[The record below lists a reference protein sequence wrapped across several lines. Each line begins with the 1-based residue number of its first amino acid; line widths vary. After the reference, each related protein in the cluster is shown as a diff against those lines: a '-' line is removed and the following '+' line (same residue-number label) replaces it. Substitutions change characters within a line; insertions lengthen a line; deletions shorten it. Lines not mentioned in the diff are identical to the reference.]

1 MPEGTGKPASG
12 PIVGGDGYIVSTD
25 SGGTFVDAVIIDAKG
40 KLTIGKS
47 PTTPEDPAKGI
58 VAAVG
63 AAAARAGLD
72 LRSVLGRC
80 TMFLNGTTVTTNA
93 MIQRTGAKTGLII
106 TRGFEDTLNIGRVRS
121 RWVGLDEAALAD
133 FKNVERPAPV
143 VPTRLVRG
151 VPERIDC
158 FGKVVAPL
166 DLAEAEKAIDELVSA
181 GVESL
186 AVCLLW
192 SFKNPEHEAAI
203 AALARRKYPSLYV
216 VASSQLV
223 QSMGEYERANT
234 AAVDAYLGPTLS
246 RYLANI
252 GTSLGEAGYAGEI
265 LVMQSIGGLAP
276 ASGLL
281 QAAVTTLQSGPA
293 GGIIAAQKLGQLI
306 GEPNVITAD
315 MGGTTFDVGIVV
327 DGRPQT
333 AKTSVMA
340 RNLLLVPA
348 VEAISVGAGGGSL
361 AWLDSANALH
371 VGPRSQGARPGPA
384 CYGRGGTLPTVTDAD
399 VVLGYINPDRFLGGG
414 MKLRADLA
422 REAIKTH
429 IADPLGVSVEEAAQA
444 IYDIVN
450 AHMADLVR
458 SVTVGRGF
466 DPRDFAIL
474 AFGGCGPTHST
485 GFGPDCQP
493 RRVVVPPAATV
504 LSALGIAQSDI
515 KHFHARTFVRPL
527 DSDPGARAELLRD
540 LNNHFEDL
548 VALTNTQFERE
559 GIQPEQR
566 MFVRSVDMRYR
577 KQVHELTIPIAAAGR
592 IDDVALAAVV
602 DDFVRIYE
610 RLYGAGSSIG
620 TSGLELAMLRVDGI
634 ARIPRNHDVARSEKG
649 SASPT
654 PAFLGPRKVWWKQF
668 GGFRD
673 TNAFQ
678 LEKLACGN
686 VVEGPAIVE
695 AYGTSI
701 PLHPGQRAHV
711 DEWLNLVI
719 EFSPPAASARLRSVK
734 SGSPRHESMG
744 AGA

>member
-1 MPEGTGKPASG
+1 MPEGTSKPAT
-12 PIVGGDGYIVSTD
+12 GGDAYVVSTD
-25 SGGTFVDAVIIDAKG
+25 SGGTFVDAVIVDGAG
-40 KLTIGKS
+40 KLALGKA

-63 AAAARAGLD
+63 AAAERAGLD
-72 LRSVLGRC
+72 LRSVLARC
-80 TMFLNGTTVTTNA
+80 AMFLNGTTVTTNA

-106 TRGFEDTLNIGRVRS
+106 TRGFEDTLIIGRVRS
-121 RWVGLDEAALAD
+121 RWVGLDETALAD

-143 VPTRLVRG
+143 VPTSLIRG
-151 VPERIDC
+151 VAERIDC

-166 DLAEAEKAIDELVSA
+166 DLVEAEKAIDELVSA
-181 GVESL
+181 GIESL

-192 SFKNPEHEAAI
+192 SFKNPEHELAI

-234 AAVDAYLGPTLS
+234 AAVDAYLGPTL
-246 RYLANI
+246 RTYLSNI
-252 GTSLGEAGYAGEI
+252 GSSLAEAGYRGEL

-293 GGIIAAQKLGQLI
+293 GGIIAAQKLGQI
-306 GEPNVITAD
+306 VGEPNVITAD

-348 VEAISVGAGGGSL
+348 VEAISIGAGGGSL
-361 AWLDSANALH
+361 AWLDAANALH

-422 REAIKTH
+422 REAIKRH
-429 IADPLGVSVEEAAQA
+429 IADPLGTSVEEAAQA

-466 DPRDFAIL
+466 DPRDFAIV
-474 AFGGCGPTHST
+474 AFGGCGPTHCT

-493 RRVVVPPAATV
+493 RRIIVPPAATV

-515 KHFHARTFVRPL
+515 KHFHARTFVRPADSASGGQSALL
-527 DSDPGARAELLRD
+527 DEL
-540 LNNHFEDL
+540 NAHFDEL
-548 VALTNTQFERE
+548 VALTTGQFERE
-559 GIQPEQR
+559 GIRPEQR
-566 MFVRSVDMRYR
+566 RFVRSVDVRYR
-577 KQVHELTIPIAAAGR
+577 KQVHELTIPIAKAGR
-592 IDDVALAAVV
+592 ADEAALAAVI
-602 DDFVRIYE
+602 DDFVRTYE

-620 TSGLELAMLRVDGI
+620 KSGLELVTLRVEGI
-634 ARIPRNHDVARSEKG
+634 AQLPRMNEVSRAERS
-649 SASPT
+649 STSPVL
-654 PAFLGPRKVWWKQF
+654 AFLGRRKVWWKQL

-673 TNAFQ
+673 TDAFQ
-678 LEKLACGN
+678 LEILACGN
-686 VVEGPAIVE
+686 VVEGPAIIE

-701 PLHPGQRAHV
+701 PVHPGQRAQV
-711 DEWLNLVI
+711 DEWLNLVLDV
-719 EFSPPAASARLRSVK
+719 STAPQPARSSTTARQTK
-734 SGSPRHESMG
+734 AEPMG
-744 AGA
+744 ADA

>member
-1 MPEGTGKPASG
+1 MPKRTERLTSNRAIAS
-12 PIVGGDGYIVSTD
+12 DGYIVSTD
-25 SGGTFVDAVIIDAKG
+25 SGGTFVDAVILDGAG
-40 KLTIGKS
+40 RLTIGKS

-58 VAAVG
+58 IAAVG

-72 LRSVLGRC
+72 LRSVLGQC
-80 TMFLNGTTVTTNA
+80 AMFLNGTTVTTNA
-93 MIQRTGAKTGLII
+93 MIQRTGAKTGLIT
-106 TRGFEDTLNIGRVRS
+106 TRGFEDTLIIGRVRS
-121 RWVGLDEAALAD
+121 RWVGLDETALAD
-133 FKNVERPAPV
+133 FKNVERPPPV
-143 VPTRLVRG
+143 VPTSLIRG
-151 VPERIDC
+151 VAERIDC
-158 FGKVVAPL
+158 FGKVVVPL
-166 DLAEAEKAIDELVSA
+166 DLTEAEKAIDELVNT
-181 GVESL
+181 GIKSL

-192 SFKNPEHEAAI
+192 SFRNPEHEAAV

-223 QSMGEYERANT
+223 QTMGEYERANT
-234 AAVDAYLGPTLS
+234 AAVDAYLGPTLN
-246 RYLANI
+246 RYLAKI
-252 GTSLGEAGYAGEI
+252 GASLSSAGYDGEL

-293 GGIIAAQKLGQLI
+293 GGIIAAQKLGQLT

-348 VEAISVGAGGGSL
+348 VEAISIGAGGGSI
-361 AWLDSANALH
+361 AWLDSAQALH

-414 MKLRADLA
+414 MQLRADLA
-422 REAIKTH
+422 YDAIRNH
-429 IADPLGVSVEEAAQA
+429 IAHPLGVSVEAAAQA
-444 IYDIVN
+444 IYEIVN

-466 DPRDFAIL
+466 DPRDFAVV
-474 AFGGCGPTHST
+474 AFGGCGPTHCT

-493 RRVVVPPAATV
+493 RRIVVPPAATV

-515 KHFHARTFVRPL
+515 KHFHTRTFVRPV
-527 DSDPGARAELLRD
+527 DSKTDAQVELLKE
-540 LNNHFEDL
+540 LNSHFEEL
-548 VALTNTQFERE
+548 VALTIAQFERE
-559 GIQPEQR
+559 GIPPEQR
-566 MFVRSVDMRYR
+566 TFVRSLDIRYR
-577 KQVHELTIPIAAAGR
+577 KQVHELTIPITASGR
-592 IDDVALAAVV
+592 VDDAALAAVI
-602 DDFVRIYE
+602 DDFVRTYE
-610 RLYGAGSSIG
+610 RIYGAGSSIG
-620 TSGLELAMLRVDGI
+620 KSGLELATLRVEGI
-634 ARIPRNHDVARSEKG
+634 AKIPRNHDTPRSERG
-649 SASPT
+649 SSSPK
-654 PAFLGPRKVWWKQF
+654 AACLGRRKLWWKQF

-673 TNAFQ
+673 TDAFQ
-678 LEKLACGN
+678 LEKLVSGN
-686 VVEGPAIVE
+686 VVEGPAIIE

-719 EFSPPAASARLRSVK
+719 DVSPAHTSATLHSAQAVH
-734 SGSPRHESMG
+734 PRHEAIG
-744 AGA
+744 VDA

>member
-1 MPEGTGKPASG
+1 MPEGTGRPKNDR
-12 PIVGGDGYIVSTD
+12 PIEGGAYIVSTD
-25 SGGTFVDAVIIDAKG
+25 CGGTFVDAVILDGTG
-40 KLTIGKS
+40 KITIGKA

-72 LRSVLGRC
+72 LRTVLSHC
-80 TMFLNGTTVTTNA
+80 AMFLNGTTVTTNA

-121 RWVGLDEAALAD
+121 RWVGLDETALAD

-143 VPTRLVRG
+143 VPTGLVRG
-151 VPERIDC
+151 IAERIDC
-158 FGKVVAPL
+158 FGNIVVPL

-181 GVESL
+181 GIESL

-192 SFKNPEHEAAI
+192 SFKNPEHEEAV

-223 QSMGEYERANT
+223 QTMGEYERANT
-234 AAVDAYLGPTLS
+234 AAVDAYLGPTLNT
-246 RYLANI
+246 YLANI
-252 GTSLGEAGYAGEI
+252 GESLGTAGYAGEL

-348 VEAISVGAGGGSL
+348 VEAISIGAGGGSL

-384 CYGRGGTLPTVTDAD
+384 CYDRGGTLPTVTDAD

-422 REAIKTH
+422 HEAIKTH
-429 IADPLGVSVEEAAQA
+429 IADPMGISVEAAAQA

-466 DPRDFAIL
+466 DPRDFAIV
-474 AFGGCGPTHST
+474 AFGGCGPTHAT

-493 RRVVVPPAATV
+493 RRVIVPPAATV

-527 DSDPGARAELLRD
+527 DASPAARAELLAD
-540 LNNHFEDL
+540 LNAQFDAL
-548 VALTNTQFERE
+548 IALTTQQFERE
-559 GIQPEQR
+559 GIPPEQR
-566 MFVRSVDMRYR
+566 AYARSVDVRYR
-577 KQVHELTIPIAAAGR
+577 KQVHELTIPVAASGHVDEA
-592 IDDVALAAVV
+592 ALAAVV
-602 DDFVRIYE
+602 DDFVRTYE

-620 TSGLELAMLRVDGI
+620 KAGLELAMLRVEGI
-634 ARIPRNHDVARSEKG
+634 ARIPRGHDVPRTQKG
-649 SASPT
+649 SSSPVL
-654 PAFLGPRKVWWKQF
+654 AFLGRRKVWWKHF

-673 TNAFQ
+673 TDAFQ
-678 LEKLACGN
+678 LEMLACGN
-686 VVEGPAIVE
+686 VVEGPAIIE

-701 PLHPGQRAHV
+701 PLHPGQRAFV

-719 EFSPPAASARLRSVK
+719 EFSPGSAAAQSPSAAATQTKLESV
-734 SGSPRHESMG
+734 G
-744 AGA
+744 ADA

>member
-1 MPEGTGKPASG
+1 MPEGRGNPTSTQRADDAF
-12 PIVGGDGYIVSTD
+12 VVSTD
-25 SGGTFVDAVIIDAKG
+25 TGGTFVDAVILDGAG
-40 KLTIGKS
+40 KLTIGKA
-47 PTTPEDPAKGI
+47 PTTPEEPAKGI

-72 LRSVLGRC
+72 VRSVLGRC
-80 TMFLNGTTVTTNA
+80 AMFLNGTTVTTNA

-121 RWVGLDEAALAD
+121 RWVGLDETALAD
-133 FKNVERPAPV
+133 FKNVERPPPV
-143 VPTRLVRG
+143 VPSGLVRG
-151 VPERIDC
+151 VAERIDC
-158 FGKVVAPL
+158 FGKVVSVL
-166 DLAEAEKAIDELVSA
+166 DISEAERAIDDLVAA
-181 GVESL
+181 GIEAL

-192 SFKNPEHEAAI
+192 SFKNPEHELAI

-246 RYLANI
+246 KYLANI
-252 GTSLGEAGYAGEI
+252 GASLGDAGYRGEL

-276 ASGLL
+276 ASGLM

-293 GGIIAAQKLGQLI
+293 GGIIAAQKLGELI
-306 GEPNVITAD
+306 GEPNIITAD
-315 MGGTTFDVGIVV
+315 MGGTTLDVGLVV

-348 VEAISVGAGGGSL
+348 VEAISIGAGGGSL

-371 VGPRSQGARPGPA
+371 VGPRSQGSRPGPA

-414 MKLRADLA
+414 MQLRADLA
-422 REAIKTH
+422 REAIEKH
-429 IADPLGVSVEEAAQA
+429 IAEPLGVSVEAAAEA

-466 DPRDFAIL
+466 DPRDFTIV
-474 AFGGCGPTHST
+474 AFGGCGPTHCT
-485 GFGPDCQP
+485 GFGPDCQS
-493 RRVVVPPAATV
+493 RRIIVPPAATV

-515 KHFHARTFVRPL
+515 KHFHARTFVLPL
-527 DSDPGARAELLRD
+527 DVTQDAKADLLKQ
-540 LNNHFEDL
+540 LNAHFDEL
-548 VALTNTQFERE
+548 VALTTAQFERE
-559 GIQPEQR
+559 GIPPEQR
-566 MFVRSVDMRYR
+566 TFVRSVDIRYR
-577 KQVHELTIPIAAAGR
+577 KQVHELTIPVAKTGR
-592 IDDVALAAVV
+592 VDEAAVAAIA
-602 DDFVRIYE
+602 DDFIRTYE
-610 RLYGAGSSIG
+610 RIYGAGSSIG
-620 TSGLELAMLRVDGI
+620 KSSLEFAMLRMEGI
-634 ARIPRNHDVARSEKG
+634 AQIPRNHDMPRSEKG
-649 SASPT
+649 SPSPVL
-654 PAFLGPRKVWWKQF
+654 ARLGRRKVWWKHF

-673 TNAFQ
+673 TDAFQ
-678 LEKLACGN
+678 LEKLASGN
-686 VVEGPAIVE
+686 VVEGPAIIE

-719 EFSPPAASARLRSVK
+719 EVSPASTMKLQSTKAAHAQR
-734 SGSPRHESMG
+734 ETMG
-744 AGA
+744 ANA

>member
-1 MPEGTGKPASG
+1 MPEGTSNPKDTRRA
-12 PIVGGDGYIVSTD
+12 DDAYIVSTD
-25 SGGTFVDAVIIDAKG
+25 SGGTFVDAVILDGAG
-40 KLTIGKS
+40 KLAIGKA
-47 PTTPEDPAKGI
+47 PTTPEEPAKGI

-72 LRSVLGRC
+72 LRTVLGRC
-80 TMFLNGTTVTTNA
+80 SMFLNGTTVTTNA

-106 TRGFEDTLNIGRVRS
+106 TRGFEDTLIIGRVRS
-121 RWVGLDEAALAD
+121 RWVGLDETALAD
-133 FKNVERPAPV
+133 FKNVERPPPV
-143 VPTRLVRG
+143 VPTGLIRG
-151 VPERIDC
+151 VAERIDC
-158 FGKVVAPL
+158 FGKVLAPL
-166 DLAEAEKAIDELVSA
+166 DTSEAEKAIDDLVSA
-181 GVESL
+181 GIESL
-186 AVCLLW
+186 AICLLW
-192 SFKNPEHEAAI
+192 SFKNPAHELAI
-203 AALARRKYPSLYV
+203 ANLARRKYPSLYV

-246 RYLANI
+246 KYLANI
-252 GTSLGEAGYAGEI
+252 GASLGDAGYRGEL

-276 ASGLL
+276 ASGLM

-306 GEPNVITAD
+306 GEPNIITAD
-315 MGGTTFDVGIVV
+315 MGGTTLDVGIVV

-348 VEAISVGAGGGSL
+348 VEAISIGAGGGSL
-361 AWLDSANALH
+361 AWLDAANALH

-414 MKLRADLA
+414 MQLRADLA

-429 IADPLGVSVEEAAQA
+429 IAEPLGISVEAAAEA

-466 DPRDFAIL
+466 DPRDFAIV
-474 AFGGCGPTHST
+474 AFGGCGPTHCT

-493 RRVVVPPAATV
+493 RRIIAPPAATV
-504 LSALGIAQSDI
+504 FSALGIAQSDI
-515 KHFHARTFVRPL
+515 KHFHARTFVRPVDTTPNAQVDL
-527 DSDPGARAELLRD
+527 LGELNAHL
-540 LNNHFEDL
+540 EEL
-548 VALTNTQFERE
+548 VSLTTAQFESE
-559 GIQPEQR
+559 GIPPEQR
-566 MFVRSVDMRYR
+566 AFQRSVDIRYR
-577 KQVHELTIPIAAAGR
+577 KQVHELTISIPASGRLDKAA
-592 IDDVALAAVV
+592 LEAVV
-602 DDFVRIYE
+602 DDFVRTYD

-620 TSGLELAMLRVDGI
+620 KAGLELAMLRVEGI
-634 ARIPRNHDVARSEKG
+634 ARIPRNHDVSRSERT
-649 SASPT
+649 SPS
-654 PAFLGPRKVWWKQF
+654 PVVAFLGSRRVWWKQL

-673 TNAFQ
+673 TDAYQ

-719 EFSPPAASARLRSVK
+719 ELSPVFTSAKSQSTKAARPK
-734 SGSPRHESMG
+734 HETMG
-744 AGA
+744 ANA

>member
-1 MPEGTGKPASG
+1 MPKRTERLTSNRAIAS
-12 PIVGGDGYIVSTD
+12 DGYIVSTD
-25 SGGTFVDAVIIDAKG
+25 SGGTFVDAVILDGAG
-40 KLTIGKS
+40 RLTIGKS

-58 VAAVG
+58 IAAVG

-72 LRSVLGRC
+72 LRSVLGQC
-80 TMFLNGTTVTTNA
+80 AMFLNGTTVTTNA
-93 MIQRTGAKTGLII
+93 MIQRTGAKTGLIT
-106 TRGFEDTLNIGRVRS
+106 TRGFEDTLIIGRVRS
-121 RWVGLDEAALAD
+121 RWVGLDETALAD
-133 FKNVERPAPV
+133 FKNVERPPPV
-143 VPTRLVRG
+143 VPTSLIRG
-151 VPERIDC
+151 VAERIDC
-158 FGKVVAPL
+158 FGKVMFPL
-166 DLAEAEKAIDELVSA
+166 DLTEAENAIDELVNT
-181 GVESL
+181 GIESL

-192 SFKNPEHEAAI
+192 SFRNPEHEAAV

-223 QSMGEYERANT
+223 QTMGEYERANT
-234 AAVDAYLGPTLS
+234 AAVDAYLGPTLN
-246 RYLANI
+246 RYLAKI
-252 GTSLGEAGYAGEI
+252 GASLSSAGYDGEL

-348 VEAISVGAGGGSL
+348 VEAISIGAGGGSI

-414 MKLRADLA
+414 MQLRADLA
-422 REAIKTH
+422 YDAIRNH
-429 IADPLGVSVEEAAQA
+429 IAHPLGVSVEAAAQA
-444 IYDIVN
+444 IYEIVN

-466 DPRDFAIL
+466 DPRDFAVV
-474 AFGGCGPTHST
+474 AFGGCGPTHCT

-493 RRVVVPPAATV
+493 RRIVVPPAATV

-515 KHFHARTFVRPL
+515 KHFHTRTFVRPV
-527 DSDPGARAELLRD
+527 DSKADAQVELLKE
-540 LNNHFEDL
+540 LNSHFEEL
-548 VALTNTQFERE
+548 IALTTAQFERE
-559 GIQPEQR
+559 GIPLEQR
-566 MFVRSVDMRYR
+566 TFMRSLDIRYR
-577 KQVHELTIPIAAAGR
+577 KQVHELTIPIAASGR
-592 IDDVALAAVV
+592 VDGAALAAVI
-602 DDFVRIYE
+602 DDFVRTYE
-610 RLYGAGSSIG
+610 RIYGADSSIG
-620 TSGLELAMLRVDGI
+620 KSGLELATLRVEGI
-634 ARIPRNHDVARSEKG
+634 AKIPRNHDTPRRERG
-649 SASPT
+649 SSSPT
-654 PAFLGPRKVWWKQF
+654 AASLGRRKVWWKHF

-673 TNAFQ
+673 TDTFQ
-678 LEKLACGN
+678 LEKLVSGN
-686 VVEGPAIVE
+686 VVEGPAVIE
-695 AYGTSI
+695 GYGTSI
-701 PLHPGQRAHV
+701 PLHPGQRAQL
-711 DEWLNLVI
+711 DEWLNLII
-719 EFSPPAASARLRSVK
+719 EVSPTHTSAKLQSARAVH
-734 SGSPRHESMG
+734 PRHEAIG
-744 AGA
+744 ADV